1 MLLFF
6 FKKGD
11 CLQCNNYRPI
21 SLTSNISKITDKLV
35 HRRLYFFLEQNNIL
49 YNSQY
54 HFGNKHST
62 NLDFA
67 EKIRKALDR
76 KHYACGV
83 YIDLQK
89 AFDTIILSYWTNF
102 ATMKEEVKQIS
113 GLKILSQKDTNIPV
127 LKSLASK
134 N

>member
-21 SLTSNISKITDKLV
+21 SLTSNISKITEKLV

-83 YIDLQK
+83 NIDLQK
-89 AFDTIILSYWTNF
+89 AFDIVNHSIVLDKLRYYEGRGQTNKWFKDIITERY
-102 ATMKEEVKQIS
+102 
-113 GLKILSQKDTNIPV
+113 
-127 LKSLASK
+127 
-134 N
+134 